1 MLMRRASHQKIKQE
15 GTTMRKLALAGTMLA
30 AVCGGAQAADQIKLG
45 LMTPLSG
52 PISPAGAETKRGVDL
67 ALEELGNKL
76 GGLPVKYTVVDDKTN
91 PAEAVQGASKLIDD
105 AKVDFVTG
113 FSSSNTMIPVW
124 KTFNDAGVFA
134 IGALAGPLQF
144 AGKDCV
150 QNGFVVSF
158 SNDDWP
164 AAVGKY
170 MSDKG
175 VKSAFFV
182 GADYQAGYEHVGAA
196 MKYFK
201 GKAVGPVYTPLTQ
214 LDFAPEMARI
224 RAEKPDAVF
233 AFLVGAGG
241 VAFVKQYAQ
250 AGLQNQIPFYTED
263 PVANPLTFPA
273 QGDAAVGLIMGTNW
287 TADLDNPANKKFVAA
302 FTAKYNRLPATFAA
316 LGYDS
321 VKLIDSAVKEV
332 GGKIENK
339 DAVRAALR
347 KANFQSVRGSFKF
360 NNNHYPIQ
368 DLYIMEVKKDE
379 KGNLRAVLKDTAVN
393 DWQDP
398 YHQECPMKW

>member
-1 MLMRRASHQKIKQE
+1 ML
-15 GTTMRKLALAGTMLA
+15 TAL
-30 AVCGGAQAADQIKLG
+30 CGGAQAADQVKLG

-113 FSSSNTMIPVW
+113 FSASNTMIPVW

-134 IGALAGPLQF
+134 VGALAGPLQF

-175 VKSAFFV
+175 VKSALFI

-201 GKAVGPVYTPLTQ
+201 GKSIGPIYTPLTQ

-250 AGLQNQIPFYTED
+250 AGLQNQIPFYSED

-273 QGDAAVGLIMGTNW
+273 QGDAALGVVMGTNW
-287 TADLDNPANKKFVAA
+287 TADLDNAANKKFVAA
-302 FTAKYNRLPATFAA
+302 FSAKYNRLPATFAA
-316 LGYDS
+316 LGYDA
-321 VKLIDSAVKEV
+321 VKLIDSAVKDV

-360 NNNHYPIQ
+360 NNNHFPIQ

-379 KGNLRAVLKDTAVN
+379 KGTLKAVLKDTAIK

-398 YHQECPMKW
+398 YHQECPMK

>member
-1 MLMRRASHQKIKQE
+1 MR
-15 GTTMRKLALAGTMLA
+15 GLALAGTMLTA
-30 AVCGGAQAADQIKLG
+30 LCGGAQAADQVKLG

-113 FSSSNTMIPVW
+113 FSASNTMIPVW

-134 IGALAGPLQF
+134 VGALAGPLQF

-175 VKSAFFV
+175 VKSALFI

-201 GKAVGPVYTPLTQ
+201 GKSIGPIYTPLTQ

-250 AGLQNQIPFYTED
+250 AGLQNQIPFYSED

-273 QGDAAVGLIMGTNW
+273 QGDAALGVIMGTNW
-287 TADLDNPANKKFVAA
+287 TADLDNAANKKFVAA
-302 FTAKYNRLPATFAA
+302 FSAKNNRLPATFAA
-316 LGYDS
+316 LGYDA

-360 NNNHYPIQ
+360 NNNHFPIQ

-379 KGNLRAVLKDTAVN
+379 KGTLKAVLKDTAIK

-398 YHQECPMKW
+398 YHQECPMK

>member
-1 MLMRRASHQKIKQE
+1 ML
-15 GTTMRKLALAGTMLA
+15 TALCA
-30 AVCGGAQAADQIKLG
+30 GAQAADQVKLG

-52 PISPAGAETKRGVDL
+52 PISPAGAETKRGVEL

-134 IGALAGPLQF
+134 VGALAGPLQF

-150 QNGFVVSF
+150 PNGFVVSF

-170 MSDKG
+170 MTDKG
-175 VKSAFFV
+175 VKSAFFI

-201 GKAVGPVYTPLTQ
+201 GKATGTVYTPLTQ
-214 LDFAPEMARI
+214 LDFSPELARI

-287 TADLDNPANKKFVAA
+287 TADLDNAANKKFVAA
-302 FTAKYNRLPATFAA
+302 FSAKYNRLPATFAA
-316 LGYDS
+316 LGYDA
-321 VKLIDSAVKEV
+321 VKLIDSAVKDV

-360 NNNHYPIQ
+360 NNNHFPIQ

-379 KGNLRAVLKDTAVN
+379 KGTLKAVLKDTAVK

>member
-1 MLMRRASHQKIKQE
+1 MRRVALAS
-15 GTTMRKLALAGTMLA
+15 TALLALCAPT
-30 AVCGGAQAADQIKLG
+30 QAADQIKLG
-45 LMTPLSG
+45 LITPLSG
-52 PISPAGAETKRGVDL
+52 PISPAGTETKRGVDL

-76 GGLPVKYTVVDDKTN
+76 GGLPVKYTAVDDKTN

-113 FSSSNTMIPVW
+113 FSASNTMIPIW
-124 KTFNDAGVFA
+124 KTFNDAGIFTV
-134 IGALAGPLQF
+134 GALAGPLQF
-144 AGKDCV
+144 AGKECTP
-150 QNGFVVSF
+150 NGFVASF

-175 VKSAFFV
+175 IKSAFFI
-182 GADYQAGYEHVGAA
+182 GADYQAGYEHVSAA

-201 GKAVGPVYTPLTQ
+201 GKAMGPAYTPLTQ
-214 LDFAPEMARI
+214 LDFAPEIARI

-241 VAFVKQYAQ
+241 IAFVKQYAQ
-250 AGLQNQIPFYTED
+250 AGLQNQIPLYSED

-273 QGDAAVGLIMGTNW
+273 QGDAAVGVIMGTNW
-287 TADLDNPANKKFVAA
+287 TADLDNPANKKFVSS

-316 LGYDS
+316 LGYDA

-347 KANFQSVRGSFKF
+347 KANFESVRGSFKF

-368 DLYIMEVKKDE
+368 NLYIMEVKKDE
-379 KGNLRAVLKDTAVN
+379 KGALKAVLKDIAIK

-398 YHQECPMKW
+398 YHQECPMK

>member
-1 MLMRRASHQKIKQE
+1 MR
-15 GTTMRKLALAGTMLA
+15 GLALAGTMLA

-360 NNNHYPIQ
+360 NNNHFPIQ

-379 KGNLRAVLKDTAVN
+379 KGTLKAVLKDTAVK

>member
-1 MLMRRASHQKIKQE
+1 MLA
-15 GTTMRKLALAGTMLA
+15 TTMLLALGA
-30 AVCGGAQAADQIKLG
+30 AAQAADQVKLG
-45 LMTPLSG
+45 FMTPLSG
-52 PISPAGAETKRGVDL
+52 PIAPAGNEAKRGADL

-76 GGLPVKYTVVDDKTN
+76 GGLPVKLTVVDDKTT
-91 PAEAVQGASKLIDD
+91 PAEAVLGASKLIDE

-113 FSSSNTMIPVW
+113 FSGSNTMIPVW
-124 KTFNDAGVFA
+124 KTFSDAGVFA

-144 AGKDCV
+144 AGKECV
-150 QNGFVVSF
+150 PNGFVASF

-164 AAVGKY
+164 AAIGKY
-170 MSDKG
+170 MSEKG
-175 VKSAFFV
+175 VKNAFFV

-196 MKYFK
+196 IRYFK
-201 GKAVGPVYTPLTQ
+201 GKAIGPVYTPLTQ
-214 LDFAPEMARI
+214 LDFAPEIARI

-250 AGLQNQIPFYTED
+250 AGLKGQIPLYSED

-273 QGDAAVGLIMGTNW
+273 QGDAAAGIIMSTNW
-287 TADLDNPANKKFVAA
+287 TADLDNAANKKFVSS
-302 FTAKYNRLPATFAA
+302 FVAKYNREPATFAA
-316 LGYDS
+316 LAYDS
-321 VKLIDSAVKEV
+321 VKLIDAAVRDV
-332 GGKIENK
+332 GGKVENK

-347 KANFQSVRGSFKF
+347 KANFQSVRGPFKF

-368 DLYIMEVKKDE
+368 NLYIMESKKDD
-379 KGNLRAVLKDTAVN
+379 KGVMKAVLKDTAER

-398 YHQECPMKW
+398 YHQDCAMKW

>member
-1 MLMRRASHQKIKQE
+1 MMRR
-15 GTTMRKLALAGTMLA
+15 MALAGTALLA
-30 AVCGGAQAADQIKLG
+30 LGTAAPAADQVKLG

-52 PISPAGAETKRGVDL
+52 PISPAGAETKRGADL

-113 FSSSNTMIPVW
+113 FSASNTMIPVW

-134 IGALAGPLQF
+134 VSALAGPLQF
-144 AGKDCV
+144 AGKECLP
-150 QNGFVVSF
+150 NGFVVSF

-175 VKSAFFV
+175 VKTAFFL

-201 GKAVGPVYTPLTQ
+201 GKAIGPAYTPLSQ
-214 LDFAPEMARI
+214 LDFAPEIARI

-241 VAFVKQYAQ
+241 VAFSKQYAQ
-250 AGLQNQIPFYTED
+250 AGLRGQIPFYTED

-273 QGDAAVGLIMGTNW
+273 QGDAAIGIIMSSNW
-287 TADLDNPANKKFVAA
+287 ATELDNPANKKFVSA
-302 FTAKYNRLPATFAA
+302 FMAKYKREPATFAA
-316 LGYDS
+316 LGYDAI
-321 VKLIDSAVKEV
+321 KLIDGAVRDV
-332 GGKIENK
+332 NGKIEDK

-347 KANFQSVRGSFKF
+347 TANFQSVRGSFKF

-368 DLYIMEVKKDE
+368 DLYIMEVQKDD
-379 KGNLRAVLKDTAVN
+379 KGAPKAVLRDTAVKG
-393 DWQDP
+393 WQDP
-398 YHQECPMKW
+398 YHQECPMK

>member
-1 MLMRRASHQKIKQE
+1 MALASTML
-15 GTTMRKLALAGTMLA
+15 LALGAGTH
-30 AVCGGAQAADQIKLG
+30 AADQIKLG
-45 LMTPLSG
+45 FITPLSG
-52 PISPAGAETKRGVDL
+52 PISPAGTEAKRGADL

-113 FSSSNTMIPVW
+113 FSASNTMIPIW
-124 KTFNDAGVFA
+124 KTLSDAGVFA
-134 IGALAGPLQF
+134 VSALAGPLQF
-144 AGKDCV
+144 AGKECLP
-150 QNGFVVSF
+150 NGFVASF

-170 MSDKG
+170 MTDKG
-175 VKSAFFV
+175 VKNAFFI

-201 GKAVGPVYTPLTQ
+201 GKALGPVYTPLSQ
-214 LDFAPEMARI
+214 LDFAPEIARI
-224 RAEKPDAVF
+224 RAEKPEAVF

-273 QGDAAVGLIMGTNW
+273 QGDAALGIIMGTNW
-287 TADLDNPANKKFVAA
+287 TADLDNAANKKFVGS
-302 FTAKYNRLPATFAA
+302 FVAKYNREPATFAA
-316 LGYDS
+316 LAYDS
-321 VKLIDSAVKEV
+321 VKLIDSAVREV

-339 DAVRAALR
+339 DAVRAAMR
-347 KANFQSVRGSFKF
+347 KANFPSVRGSFKF

-368 DLYIMEVKKDE
+368 DLYIMEVKKDA
-379 KGNLRAVLKDTAVN
+379 KGGLKSVLKDTAVK

-398 YHQECPMKW
+398 YHQDCAMK

>member
-1 MLMRRASHQKIKQE
+1 MR
-15 GTTMRKLALAGTMLA
+15 GLALAGTMLA

-124 KTFNDAGVFA
+124 KTFNDAGVVA

-347 KANFQSVRGSFKF
+347 EANFQSVRGSFKF

-379 KGNLRAVLKDTAVN
+379 KGNLRAVLKDTAVK

>member
-1 MLMRRASHQKIKQE
+1 MRRV
-15 GTTMRKLALAGTMLA
+15 ALAGTMLLA
-30 AVCGGAQAADQIKLG
+30 LCAPTQAADQVKLG
-45 LMTPLSG
+45 LITPLSG
-52 PISPAGAETKRGVDL
+52 PISPAGTETKRGVDL

-76 GGLPVKYTVVDDKTN
+76 GGLSVKYTAVDDKTN

-105 AKVDFVTG
+105 AKVDFATG
-113 FSSSNTMIPVW
+113 FSSSNTMIPIW
-124 KTFNDAGVFA
+124 KTFNDAGIFTV
-134 IGALAGPLQF
+134 GALAGPLQF
-144 AGKDCV
+144 AGKECTP
-150 QNGFVVSF
+150 NGFVVSF

-175 VKSAFFV
+175 IKSAFFI

-201 GKAVGPVYTPLTQ
+201 GKAMGPAYTPLTQ
-214 LDFAPEMARI
+214 LDFAPEIARI

-241 VAFVKQYAQ
+241 IAFVKQYAQ
-250 AGLQNQIPFYTED
+250 AGLQNQIPLYSED

-273 QGDAAVGLIMGTNW
+273 QGDAAVGVIMGTNW
-287 TADLDNPANKKFVAA
+287 TADLDNPANKKFVSS

-316 LGYDS
+316 LGYDA

-347 KANFQSVRGSFKF
+347 KANFESVRGPFKF

-368 DLYIMEVKKDE
+368 NLYIMEVKKDE
-379 KGNLRAVLKDTAVN
+379 KGALKAVLKDTAVK

-398 YHQECPMKW
+398 YHQECSMK

>member
-1 MLMRRASHQKIKQE
+1 
-15 GTTMRKLALAGTMLA
+15 
-30 AVCGGAQAADQIKLG
+30 
-45 LMTPLSG
+45 
-52 PISPAGAETKRGVDL
+52 
-67 ALEELGNKL
+67 
-76 GGLPVKYTVVDDKTN
+76 
-91 PAEAVQGASKLIDD
+91 
-105 AKVDFVTG
+105 
-113 FSSSNTMIPVW
+113 
-124 KTFNDAGVFA
+124 
-134 IGALAGPLQF
+134 
-144 AGKDCV
+144 
-150 QNGFVVSF
+150 
-158 SNDDWP
+158 
-164 AAVGKY
+164 

-201 GKAVGPVYTPLTQ
+201 GKAIGPTYAPLSQ

-250 AGLQNQIPFYTED
+250 AGLQKQIPFYAED

-273 QGDAAVGLIMGTNW
+273 QGDAAVGIVMGTNW
-287 TADLDNPANKKFVAA
+287 TADLDNPANKKFVSS
-302 FTAKYNRLPATFAA
+302 FVAKYNRLPATFAA
-316 LGYDS
+316 LAYDS
-321 VKLIDSAVKEV
+321 VKLIDAAVRDA
-332 GGKIENK
+332 GGKVEDK

-347 KANFQSVRGSFKF
+347 KANFQSVRGPFKF

-368 DLYIMEVKKDE
+368 NLYIMEVKKDE
-379 KGNLRAVLKDTAVN
+379 KGNLIAALKDTAAK

-398 YHQECPMKW
+398 YHQDCPMRW

>member
-1 MLMRRASHQKIKQE
+1 MR
-15 GTTMRKLALAGTMLA
+15 GLALAGTMLA

-201 GKAVGPVYTPLTQ
+201 GKAIGPVYTPLTQ

-241 VAFVKQYAQ
+241 VAFVKQFAQ

-302 FTAKYNRLPATFAA
+302 FTAKYHRLPATFAA
-316 LGYDS
+316 LGYDA

-347 KANFQSVRGSFKF
+347 KANFQSVRGAFKF
-360 NNNHYPIQ
+360 NNNHFPIQ
-368 DLYIMEVKKDE
+368 DLYIMEVKKDK
-379 KGNLRAVLKDTAVN
+379 KGTLKAVLKDTAVK

-398 YHQECPMKW
+398 YHQECPMK

>member
-1 MLMRRASHQKIKQE
+1 MR
-15 GTTMRKLALAGTMLA
+15 GLALAGTMLA

-347 KANFQSVRGSFKF
+347 KANFQSVRGAFKF
-360 NNNHYPIQ
+360 NNNHFPIQ

-379 KGNLRAVLKDTAVN
+379 KGTLKAVLKDTAVK

-398 YHQECPMKW
+398 YHQECPMK

>member
-1 MLMRRASHQKIKQE
+1 MRDI
-15 GTTMRKLALAGTMLA
+15 ALAGTMLLALGTA
-30 AVCGGAQAADQIKLG
+30 AAQAADQVKLG

-52 PISPAGAETKRGVDL
+52 PISPAGTETKRGVDL

-113 FSSSNTMIPVW
+113 FSGSNTMIPVW
-124 KTFNDAGVFA
+124 KTFSDAGVFTVA
-134 IGALAGPLQF
+134 ALAGPLQF

-150 QNGFVVSF
+150 QNGFVLSF
-158 SNDDWP
+158 SNDDSP
-164 AAVGKY
+164 AAIGKY
-170 MSDKG
+170 MSEKG
-175 VKSAFFV
+175 IKSAFFL

-196 MKYFK
+196 MKNFT
-201 GKAVGPVYTPLTQ
+201 GKAIGPVYTPLAQ
-214 LDFAPEMARI
+214 LDFAPKIARI

-233 AFLVGAGG
+233 GFLVGAGG

-250 AGLQNQIPFYTED
+250 AGLQKQIPFYSED

-273 QGDAAVGLIMGTNW
+273 QGDAAVGIITGTNW
-287 TADLDNPANKKFVAA
+287 SSDLDSPANKKFVSTFA
-302 FTAKYNRLPATFAA
+302 AKYNREPASFAA
-316 LGYDS
+316 YGYDA
-321 VKLIDSAVKEV
+321 VKLFDSAVKEV

-347 KANFQSVRGSFKF
+347 KANFQSVRGPFKF

-368 DLYIMEVKKDE
+368 NFYIMEVKKDE
-379 KGNLRAVLKDTAVN
+379 KGNLKAVLKDTAAR

-398 YHQECPMKW
+398 YHQDCPMKW

>member
-1 MLMRRASHQKIKQE
+1 MR
-15 GTTMRKLALAGTMLA
+15 GLALAGTMLA

-287 TADLDNPANKKFVAA
+287 TADLDNAANKKFVAA
-302 FTAKYNRLPATFAA
+302 FSAKYNRLPATFAA
-316 LGYDS
+316 LGYDA
-321 VKLIDSAVKEV
+321 VKLIDSAVKDV

-379 KGNLRAVLKDTAVN
+379 KGNLRAVLKDTAVK

>member
-1 MLMRRASHQKIKQE
+1 MRE
-15 GTTMRKLALAGTMLA
+15 EMTMRHVALAGTLLLA
-30 AVCGGAQAADQIKLG
+30 FGAAAQAADQVKLG
-45 LMTPLSG
+45 YSTSLSG
-52 PISPAGAETKRGVDL
+52 PISPAGTEGKRGADL

-91 PAEAVQGASKLIDD
+91 PSEAVQVASKLIDD

-113 FSSSNTMIPVW
+113 FSASNTMIPVW

-134 IGALAGPLQF
+134 VGALAGPLQF

-150 QNGFVVSF
+150 PNGFVASF

-170 MSDKG
+170 MTAKG
-175 VKSAFFV
+175 IKSSFFV

-196 MKYFK
+196 IRYFK
-201 GKAVGPVYTPLTQ
+201 GKAIGPVYTPLTQ
-214 LDFAPEMARI
+214 LDFAPEIARI
-224 RAEKPDAVF
+224 RAEKPETVF

-250 AGLQNQIPFYTED
+250 AGLQGQIPFYSED

-273 QGDAAVGLIMGTNW
+273 QGDAALGIIMGTNW
-287 TADLDNPANKKFVAA
+287 TADLDNPANKKFVAS
-302 FTAKYNRLPATFAA
+302 FIAKYNREPATFAA
-316 LGYDS
+316 LAYDS
-321 VKLIDSAVKEV
+321 IKLIDAAVRDV

-347 KANFQSVRGSFKF
+347 KANFQSVRGPFKF

-368 DLYIMEVKKDE
+368 NLYIMEVKKDE
-379 KGNLRAVLKDTAVN
+379 KGTLKAVLKDVAEK

-398 YHQECPMKW
+398 YHQECPMK

>member
-1 MLMRRASHQKIKQE
+1 MRRVALAS
-15 GTTMRKLALAGTMLA
+15 TMLLALCAPT
-30 AVCGGAQAADQIKLG
+30 QAADQVKLG

-52 PISPAGAETKRGVDL
+52 PISPAGTETKRGVDL

-76 GGLPVKYTVVDDKTN
+76 GGLPIKYTAVDDKTN

-113 FSSSNTMIPVW
+113 FSASNTMIPVW
-124 KTFNDAGVFA
+124 KTFSDAGIFT

-144 AGKDCV
+144 AGKECTT
-150 QNGFVVSF
+150 NGFVVSF

-175 VKSAFFV
+175 VKSAFFI

-201 GKAVGPVYTPLTQ
+201 GKAVGPAYTPLTQ
-214 LDFAPEMARI
+214 LDFAPEIARI

-241 VAFVKQYAQ
+241 IAFVKQYAQ
-250 AGLQNQIPFYTED
+250 AGLQNQIPLYSED

-273 QGDAAVGLIMGTNW
+273 QGDAAVGVIMGTNW
-287 TADLDNPANKKFVAA
+287 TADLDNPANKKFVSS

-316 LGYDS
+316 LGYDAA
-321 VKLIDSAVKEV
+321 KLIDSAVKEV

-347 KANFQSVRGSFKF
+347 KANFESVRGSFKF

-368 DLYIMEVKKDE
+368 NLYIMEVKKDD
-379 KGNLRAVLKDTAVN
+379 KGALKAVLKDTAVK

-398 YHQECPMKW
+398 YHQECPMK

>member
-1 MLMRRASHQKIKQE
+1 MR
-15 GTTMRKLALAGTMLA
+15 GLALTGTMLTA
-30 AVCGGAQAADQIKLG
+30 LCAGAQAADQVKLG

-134 IGALAGPLQF
+134 VGALAGPLQF

-150 QNGFVVSF
+150 PNGFVVSF

-170 MSDKG
+170 MTDKG
-175 VKSAFFV
+175 VKSAFFI

-201 GKAVGPVYTPLTQ
+201 GKATGPVYTPLMQ
-214 LDFAPEMARI
+214 LDFSPEMARI

-287 TADLDNPANKKFVAA
+287 TADLENAANKKFVAA
-302 FTAKYNRLPATFAA
+302 FSAKYNRLPATFAA
-316 LGYDS
+316 LGYDA
-321 VKLIDSAVKEV
+321 VKLIDSAVRDV

-360 NNNHYPIQ
+360 NNNHFPIQ

-379 KGNLRAVLKDTAVN
+379 KGTLKAELKDTAVK

>member
-1 MLMRRASHQKIKQE
+1 MRRASHQKTKQE
-15 GTTMRKLALAGTMLA
+15 GTTMRGLALAGTMLA

-134 IGALAGPLQF
+134 VGALAGPLQF

-379 KGNLRAVLKDTAVN
+379 KGNLRAVLKDTAVK

>member
-1 MLMRRASHQKIKQE
+1 MR
-15 GTTMRKLALAGTMLA
+15 GLALAGTMLTA
-30 AVCGGAQAADQIKLG
+30 LCGGAQAADQVKLG

-113 FSSSNTMIPVW
+113 FSASNTMIPVW

-134 IGALAGPLQF
+134 VGALAGPLQF

-170 MSDKG
+170 MTDKG
-175 VKSAFFV
+175 VKKRVLHRRRLSGRLRARRRRHEVFQ
-182 GADYQAGYEHVGAA
+182 GQGHRPGLHAADAARLRPGNRAHPRREAGCGVRFPGRRRRRRLRQAV
-196 MKYFK
+196 
-201 GKAVGPVYTPLTQ
+201 
-214 LDFAPEMARI
+214 
-224 RAEKPDAVF
+224 RAGRPAEPNPAST
-233 AFLVGAGG
+233 A
-241 VAFVKQYAQ
+241 
-250 AGLQNQIPFYTED
+250 ED

-273 QGDAAVGLIMGTNW
+273 QGDAAIGIVMGTNW
-287 TADLDNPANKKFVAA
+287 TADLDNAANKKFVAA
-302 FTAKYNRLPATFAA
+302 FSAKYNRLPATFAA
-316 LGYDS
+316 LGYDA
-321 VKLIDSAVKEV
+321 VKLIDSAVKDV

-339 DAVRAALR
+339 DAVRAALQQGQLPVG
-347 KANFQSVRGSFKF
+347 AWLVQVQQQ
-360 NNNHYPIQ
+360 P
-368 DLYIMEVKKDE
+368 LP
-379 KGNLRAVLKDTAVN
+379 
-393 DWQDP
+393 DP
-398 YHQECPMKW
+398 RPSTSWR

>member
-1 MLMRRASHQKIKQE
+1 MR
-15 GTTMRKLALAGTMLA
+15 GLALAGTMLA

-45 LMTPLSG
+45 LITPLSG

-134 IGALAGPLQF
+134 VGALAGPLQF

-368 DLYIMEVKKDE
+368 NLYIMEVKKDE
-379 KGNLRAVLKDTAVN
+379 KGNLRAVLKDTAVK

>member
-1 MLMRRASHQKIKQE
+1 MRRVALAS
-15 GTTMRKLALAGTMLA
+15 TTLLALCAPT
-30 AVCGGAQAADQIKLG
+30 QAADQVKLG

-52 PISPAGAETKRGVDL
+52 PISPAGTETKRGVDL

-76 GGLPVKYTVVDDKTN
+76 GGLPIKYTAVDDKTN

-113 FSSSNTMIPVW
+113 FSASNTMIPVW
-124 KTFNDAGVFA
+124 KTFSDAGIFT

-144 AGKDCV
+144 AGKECTT
-150 QNGFVVSF
+150 NGFVVSF

-175 VKSAFFV
+175 VKSAFFI

-201 GKAVGPVYTPLTQ
+201 GKAMGPAYTPLTQ
-214 LDFAPEMARI
+214 LDFAPEIARI

-233 AFLVGAGG
+233 AFLVGSGG
-241 VAFVKQYAQ
+241 IAFVKQYAQ
-250 AGLQNQIPFYTED
+250 AGLQNQIPLYSED

-273 QGDAAVGLIMGTNW
+273 QGDAAVGVIMGTNW
-287 TADLDNPANKKFVAA
+287 TADLDNPANKKFVSS

-316 LGYDS
+316 LGYDAA
-321 VKLIDSAVKEV
+321 KLIDSAVKEV

-347 KANFQSVRGSFKF
+347 KANFESVRGSFKF

-368 DLYIMEVKKDE
+368 NLYIMEVKKDD
-379 KGNLRAVLKDTAVN
+379 KGALKAVLKDTAVK

-398 YHQECPMKW
+398 YHQECPMK

>member
-1 MLMRRASHQKIKQE
+1 
-15 GTTMRKLALAGTMLA
+15 
-30 AVCGGAQAADQIKLG
+30 V
-45 LMTPLSG
+45 
-52 PISPAGAETKRGVDL
+52 
-67 ALEELGNKL
+67 
-76 GGLPVKYTVVDDKTN
+76 
-91 PAEAVQGASKLIDD
+91 
-105 AKVDFVTG
+105 
-113 FSSSNTMIPVW
+113 
-124 KTFNDAGVFA
+124 
-134 IGALAGPLQF
+134 GALAGPLQF
-144 AGKDCV
+144 AGKDCQ

-175 VKSAFFV
+175 VKNAFFV

-201 GKAVGPVYTPLTQ
+201 GKAIGPVYTPLTQ
-214 LDFAPEMARI
+214 LDFAPEIARI

-250 AGLQNQIPFYTED
+250 AGLQNQIPFYSED

-273 QGDAAVGLIMGTNW
+273 QGDAAVGVIMGTNW
-287 TADLDNPANKKFVAA
+287 TADLDNAANKKFVGA
-302 FTAKYNRLPATFAA
+302 FTAKHNRLPATFAA
-316 LGYDS
+316 LGYDA
-321 VKLIDSAVKEV
+321 VKLIDSAVKNV

-347 KANFQSVRGSFKF
+347 KADFQSVRGGFRF

-368 DLYIMEVKKDE
+368 NLYIMEVKKDD
-379 KGNLRAVLKDTAVN
+379 KGTLKAVLKDTAIK

>member
-1 MLMRRASHQKIKQE
+1 MKWEETRMRRVALASTMLM
-15 GTTMRKLALAGTMLA
+15 ALCAGA
-30 AVCGGAQAADQIKLG
+30 PAADQIKLG
-45 LMTPLSG
+45 LITPLSG
-52 PISPAGAETKRGVDL
+52 PISPAGTETKRGVDL

-76 GGLPVKYTVVDDKTN
+76 GGLPVKYTAVDDKTN

-113 FSSSNTMIPVW
+113 FSASNTMIPIW
-124 KTFNDAGVFA
+124 KTFNDAGIFTV
-134 IGALAGPLQF
+134 GALAGPLQF
-144 AGKDCV
+144 AGKECTP
-150 QNGFVVSF
+150 NGFVASF

-175 VKSAFFV
+175 IKSAFFI
-182 GADYQAGYEHVGAA
+182 GADYQAGYEHVSAA

-201 GKAVGPVYTPLTQ
+201 GKAMGPAYTPLTQ
-214 LDFAPEMARI
+214 LDFAPEIARI

-241 VAFVKQYAQ
+241 IAFVKQYAQ
-250 AGLQNQIPFYTED
+250 AGLQNQIPLYSED

-273 QGDAAVGLIMGTNW
+273 QGDAAVGVIMGTNW
-287 TADLDNPANKKFVAA
+287 TADLDNPANKKFVSS

-316 LGYDS
+316 LGYDA

-347 KANFQSVRGSFKF
+347 KANFESVRGSFKF

-368 DLYIMEVKKDE
+368 NLYIMEVKKDE
-379 KGNLRAVLKDTAVN
+379 KGALKAVLKDIAIK

-398 YHQECPMKW
+398 YHQECPMK

>member
-1 MLMRRASHQKIKQE
+1 MR
-15 GTTMRKLALAGTMLA
+15 GLALAGTMLA

-201 GKAVGPVYTPLTQ
+201 GKAIGPVYTPLTQ

-241 VAFVKQYAQ
+241 VAFVKQFAQ

-302 FTAKYNRLPATFAA
+302 FTAKYHRLPATFAA
-316 LGYDS
+316 LGYDA

-347 KANFQSVRGSFKF
+347 KANFQSVRGAFKF
-360 NNNHYPIQ
+360 NNNHFPIQ

-379 KGNLRAVLKDTAVN
+379 KGTLKAVLKDTAVK

-398 YHQECPMKW
+398 YHQECPMK

>member
-1 MLMRRASHQKIKQE
+1 
-15 GTTMRKLALAGTMLA
+15 MLA
-30 AVCGGAQAADQIKLG
+30 TFCGGAQAADQVKLG

-76 GGLPVKYTVVDDKTN
+76 GGVPVKYTVVDDKTN

-134 IGALAGPLQF
+134 VGALAGPLQF

-170 MSDKG
+170 MTDKG

-287 TADLDNPANKKFVAA
+287 TADLDNAANKKFVTA
-302 FTAKYNRLPATFAA
+302 FSAKYNRLPATFAA
-316 LGYDS
+316 LGYDA

-360 NNNHYPIQ
+360 NNNHFPIQ
-368 DLYIMEVKKDE
+368 DLYIMEVTRDE
-379 KGNLRAVLKDTAVN
+379 KGTLKAVLKDTAVK